1 MNTFETRLAERL
13 HDMADGDFDS
23 AAPVVGVLTRGRAA
37 GPRRAAV
44 RVAGASLAV
53 LAVGGVVTTVAVHPW
68 STNRSAGTVAQSPAI
83 TLMAAIT
90 ASDGISYQIKV
101 TQPTGT
107 GGVTTTEGAFDP
119 ATSTGYLSSK
129 WSGADVVYYER
140 LVAGTR
146 YTGASGMRQ
155 WKQEPGRF
163 DRLAYDRSDDGHDDG
178 VAASAGAS
186 ADPEQL
192 LAELRDAGGKVTGTG
207 AGVLHFEVTLKPET
221 SPRTTLNQSIAGD
234 VTLGPDKRIATIV
247 YTRTSRATKDKLA
260 RTETTK
266 VTMVFS
272 GYGAPVRVEK
282 PAGAVVAE
290 PTK

>member
-13 HDMADGDFDS
+13 HDMADGDVDS
-23 AAPVVGVLTRGRAA
+23 VAPVAGVLTRGRAA

-44 RVAGASLAV
+44 RLAGASLAV
-53 LAVGGVVTTVAVHPW
+53 LAVAGVVTTVAVHPW
-68 STNRSAGTVAQSPAI
+68 RTNRSAATVARPPAI

-90 ASDGISYQIKV
+90 ASDGISYRIKV
-101 TQPTGT
+101 SQPTGA

-119 ATSTGYLSSK
+119 ATTTGYLSSK

-163 DRLAYDRSDDGHDDG
+163 DRLAYDRSNAGHDDG

-186 ADPEQL
+186 ADPEEL
-192 LAELRDAGGKVTGTG
+192 LAELRDAGSTVTETG

-221 SPRTTLNQSIAGD
+221 SARTTLNQSIAGD
-234 VTLGPDKRIATIV
+234 VTLGPDKRIAAIV
-247 YTRTSRATKDKLA
+247 YTRTTRATKDTFS
-260 RTETTK
+260 RTETTT
-266 VTMVFS
+266 VTMAFS

-282 PAGAVVAE
+282 PADVVVVRPA
-290 PTK
+290 K